1 MWHIHIISGTHC
13 GDVVVVGV
21 QPWQALIKD
30 AGEGVEHGVLTV
42 GLNLQGAQGSRHV
55 HRAVVHQLLSLY
67 AAVAG
72 QALKPFGC
80 QHRSPLLQRLATI
93 DSKC

>member
-1 MWHIHIISGTHC
+1 MAQTHIISGTHC
-13 GDVVVVGV
+13 GDVVVVAV
-21 QPWQALIKD
+21 QPWQVFIKD
-30 AGEGVEHGVLTV
+30 AGEGVKNGVLPV
-42 GLNLQGAQGSRHV
+42 GLKLQGAQGSWHV

-72 QALKPFGC
+72 QALKAFGC
-80 QHRSPLLQRLATI
+80 QHRSPVLQGLATI